1 MLDSC
6 WSHEQVMLT
15 WPLQSPLPLRAMRA
29 VPPVAALQQDGQP
42 YELFSSIR
50 AAGFQS
56 NMLAVWHA
64 VRWFQACF
72 AGGRPHAMPPAL
84 LGLLECIKTRC
95 EEELVL
101 AEGAAVCREASVLS
115 LAHVQR
121 VADSRWQ
128 LSPACCQQLPNV
140 RTCQCQGTVV
150 RCQVLVEGSRR

>member
-1 MLDSC
+1 
-6 WSHEQVMLT
+6 MLT
-15 WPLQSPLPLRAMRA
+15 WPLQSPLPLRATRA

-84 LGLLECIKTRC
+84 LGLLECIKMRC

-115 LAHVQR
+115 LAHVQT

-128 LSPACCQQLPNV
+128 LSPACCQQLPDV

-150 RCQVLVEGSRR
+150 RCQVLVEGSCR